1 MLIQYVL
8 DDCITSMLPWSLI
21 VSRQLARFAS
31 LHASLRY
38 LCGLRVGVYPEQSRR
53 ALYSSFSSSPKPNLD
68 RPACARNSFPLN
80 LFADPYPL
88 NPVVSIFYKK
98 AGGRGNLLVSS
109 EAPQP
114 AQFRC
119 NVSPFRINTYR
130 VPTSVDSK
138 PLTRIVSPLDATFTK
153 ITGGGVVM
161 VNQESEKDSWP
172 ERVQRAEVSL
182 SHGSR
187 DTGHRARN
195 TGTPRIMC
203 APLQESTSCTIASL
217 AGPDGTSVKL
227 VTACGDSPAGPV
239 PTTPNR
245 STPCSAL
252 SISAAISL
260 TLRGPTAKA
269 AANRSSEKFCA
280 TTPARNSTS
289 QRKFRPRTANG
300 PAAAISPSMIAIRR
314 TTSKR
319 MSTKASPISASKNS
333 TSSSFT
339 LGKTAGSTTSAS
351 RAPWKSCARPAKR
364 KPSASASIAG
374 SRTTAFAPCSKAS
387 PTPSRSSTTSSTRI
401 PKTRSSPFAA

>member
-53 ALYSSFSSSPKPNLD
+53 ALYSSFSFSPKPNLD

-119 NVSPFRINTYR
+119 DVSPFRINTYR

-138 PLTRIVSPLDATFTK
+138 PLARTLNPLDATFTEN
-153 ITGGGVVM
+153 IGGRGLLVAQPFLAV
-161 VNQESEKDSWP
+161 
-172 ERVQRAEVSL
+172 L
-182 SHGSR
+182 LHG
-187 DTGHRARN
+187 TRN

-203 APLQESTSCTIASL
+203 APLQESTPCTIAS
-217 AGPDGTSVKL
+217 
-227 VTACGDSPAGPV
+227 
-239 PTTPNR
+239 
-245 STPCSAL
+245 
-252 SISAAISL
+252 SAA
-260 TLRGPTAKA
+260 
-269 AANRSSEKFCA
+269 
-280 TTPARNSTS
+280 
-289 QRKFRPRTANG
+289 
-300 PAAAISPSMIAIRR
+300 
-314 TTSKR
+314 R
-319 MSTKASPISASKNS
+319 ME
-333 TSSSFT
+333 
-339 LGKTAGSTTSAS
+339 
-351 RAPWKSCARPAKR
+351 RQ
-364 KPSASASIAG
+364 
-374 SRTTAFAPCSKAS
+374 
-387 PTPSRSSTTSSTRI
+387 
-401 PKTRSSPFAA
+401 